1 MIRECPICRRTITC
15 GRQDSFLRR
24 VTQGVSQPASGLC
37 DTCRMR
43 LQTQHIMLQMGPWSL
58 R

>member
-1 MIRECPICRRTITC
+1 MAC

-24 VTQGVSQPASGLC
+24 VAQGISTPTAGLC

-43 LQTQHIMLQMGPWSL
+43 LQAHHIMLQMGPYTL